1 MIRTSVISPTL
12 PDKDHKKMNSNDR
25 QTERLADYFA
35 IVGIDPQLNVI
46 ESLSDSKFTSYYQ
59 ANFLCV

>member
-1 MIRTSVISPTL
+1 
-12 PDKDHKKMNSNDR
+12 MNSNDR